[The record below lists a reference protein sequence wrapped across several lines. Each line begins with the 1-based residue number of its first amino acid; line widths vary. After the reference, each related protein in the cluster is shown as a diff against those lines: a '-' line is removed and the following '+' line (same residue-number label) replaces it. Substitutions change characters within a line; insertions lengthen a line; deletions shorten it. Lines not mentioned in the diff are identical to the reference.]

1 MRKKEESKGFRIAAR
16 ALRQL
21 GAELITS
28 DDVALNEL
36 IKNSFDALS
45 PRVSIEISSSVD
57 LSALELLEEKI
68 RKKQVTKTEA
78 QERVE
83 KSIAADLSPQA
94 RAALIKEMFA
104 NIDEPSTFLAYL
116 QQLRLSQSIKINDT
130 GIGMSDEEL
139 KDRFLVI
146 GTPGKFIEK
155 QNSKKGD
162 RPILGEKGI
171 GRLSMMRL
179 GNFALVRSKKE
190 KSTHWNEIRFKWDE
204 FDDPELDLGEVEI
217 KVTPGASAPEADHGT
232 EIEIRQLV
240 GNWSQDKVKDF
251 IHQYMRRLQNPFNK
265 DRRPYPVDIKLNGK
279 RQPIAAL
286 PDWLRKCA
294 QFEAEFLFDP
304 KGIDGTTQV
313 LRRSLRWRG
322 TTSSEFRSWEIGEL
336 TQQLGVPQETFLRLG
351 EFTANCLWFN
361 RRLLVSDGV
370 DYSKTQIRD
379 ELNHWC
385 GGFALYRNDFRIG
398 KTGGM
403 DDDWLEWDS
412 GALKTQGFAMNRYQ
426 TIGSIS
432 ISSDTN
438 PHLVDSA
445 NRESLVACPE
455 QELLTRLFKD
465 IVVVDLRSH
474 INAVQEAELKIALAE
489 DSTTA
494 SLDASEDNL
503 KKTIRNVEEIG
514 KLLPKEQRHKIVEI
528 REALQGQVEYVKVIQ
543 NSLEL
548 AREKRIEL
556 LELANIGLVVEIVI
570 HELARL
576 TQRTGELLVDLEKN
590 NNEADLI
597 KVVDNLRTQ
606 IVATNKRIRTV
617 DAMSPA
623 GRQRK
628 DEYDIAAQV
637 KNVASGFENRFER
650 HNILHTVSMD
660 GSTKQKPLVVKMVK
674 GLVSQTLENLLTNSV
689 YWLQQGVM
697 LGDNERKIDIEIDS
711 KALTIS
717 VRDNGPGIDPRY
729 AKEIFK
735 PYYTTR
741 KKGKGLGLYI
751 AAELVDYHGGKLYL
765 DEAPEKDGRLRT
777 FVIELPRE

>member
-1 MRKKEESKGFRIAAR
+1 MSKGFRIAAR

-36 IKNSFDALS
+36 IKNSFDARS
-45 PRVSIEISSSVD
+45 PRVSIEILSSAD
-57 LSALELLEEKI
+57 LSALELLEEQI
-68 RKKQVTKTEA
+68 SAGRVTRTEA

-83 KSIAADLSPQA
+83 KSIAEDLSPQL
-94 RAALIKEMFA
+94 RAALIKEMLA
-104 NIDEPSTFLAYL
+104 NIDTPSKFLAYIEDVR
-116 QQLRLSQSIKINDT
+116 QAQMIRIVDT
-130 GIGMSDEEL
+130 GIGMSADDL

-155 QNSKKGD
+155 KSSKKGD

-179 GNFALVRSKKE
+179 GNLALVRSKQE
-190 KSTHWNEIRFKWDE
+190 ASSYWNEVRFKWDD
-204 FDDPELDLGEVEI
+204 FDHPELDLGDIEVE
-217 KVTPGASAPEADHGT
+217 VTPGTAAPASEHGT

-240 GNWSQDKVKDF
+240 ANWSKDKVRAF
-251 IHQYMRRLQNPFNK
+251 INEYMRRLQNPFNK

-286 PDWLRKCA
+286 PDWLKKCA
-294 QFEAEFLFDP
+294 QFEAEIVFDP

-313 LRRSLRWRG
+313 LRRTLRWR
-322 TTSSEFRSWEIGEL
+322 TATSSELRSWEITDL
-336 TQQLGVPQETFLRLG
+336 TQQLGVPHETFVRLG
-351 EFTANCLWFN
+351 RFTANCLWFN
-361 RRLLVSDGV
+361 RRLLVTDDV
-370 DYSKTQIRD
+370 DYSKKQIIE

-385 GGFALYRNDFRIG
+385 GGFAIYRDDFRIG

-412 GALKTQGFAMNRYQ
+412 GALKTQGFALNRYQ
-426 TIGSIS
+426 TVGSIR

-445 NRESLVACPE
+445 NRERLVSCPE
-455 QELLTRLFKD
+455 QELLKKLFKEV
-465 IVVVDLRSH
+465 VVVDLRSH
-474 INAVQEAELKIALAE
+474 INAIQEAEVKIALAE

-494 SLDASEDNL
+494 SLEASEDNL

-514 KLLPKEQRHKIVEI
+514 KLLPKEQRHKIAEI

-543 NSLEL
+543 NSLEI

-576 TQRTGELLVDLEKN
+576 TQSTSELLVDLGKTKG
-590 NNEADLI
+590 EADLI
-597 KVVDNLRTQ
+597 KVVDNLRAQ

-617 DAMSPA
+617 DAMSPS

-628 DEYDIAAQV
+628 EEYDIAAQV
-637 KNVASGFENRFER
+637 KTVASGFENRFKR
-650 HNILHTVSMD
+650 HSISYTISVD
-660 GSTKQKPLVVKMVK
+660 GYTKQKPLVVRMVR

-689 YWLQQGVM
+689 YWLQQGLV
-697 LGDNERKIDIEIDS
+697 LGEKERAIDIEIDS

-729 AKEIFK
+729 AKEVFK

-765 DEAPEKDGRLRT
+765 DETPEKDGRLRT